1 MAAAPRLYLRKAA
14 RADIAEAFRWYEA
27 RSTGLGFE
35 FLRAVRVALAGIER
49 APPSSTRLPSTTF
62 GRHSSAALPVH
73 RVLRRPLGWPLRDR
87 GDAWPPPPTALA
99 IASLTYT
106 VR

>member
-1 MAAAPRLYLRKAA
+1 MAAAPRLYVRKAA

-49 APPSSTRLPSTTF
+49 APEQYPVALDDIRKSCRASHTSCTSSSTRAVSP
-62 GRHSSAALPVH
+62 
-73 RVLRRPLGWPLRDR
+73 
-87 GDAWPPPPTALA
+87 
-99 IASLTYT
+99 
-106 VR
+106 